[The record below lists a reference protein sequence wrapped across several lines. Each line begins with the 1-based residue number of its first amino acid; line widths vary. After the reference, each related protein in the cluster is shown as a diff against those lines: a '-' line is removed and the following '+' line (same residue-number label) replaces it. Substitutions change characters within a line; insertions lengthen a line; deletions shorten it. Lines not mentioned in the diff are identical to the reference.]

1 MKEKMPSETGQELA
15 DVQSYEDTRNLAI
28 DEVGI
33 TDVPYP
39 IKFASNSE
47 SEETPQSTVGKF
59 DMLVS
64 LPSTSKG
71 PHMSRFVQPLR
82 SQVNLDCSSLTSP

>member
-1 MKEKMPSETGQELA
+1 MPSETGQELA

-39 IKFASNSE
+39 IKFASNSAV
-47 SEETPQSTVGKF
+47 SYTHLRAHET
-59 DMLVS
+59 
-64 LPSTSKG
+64 
-71 PHMSRFVQPLR
+71 
-82 SQVNLDCSSLTSP
+82 